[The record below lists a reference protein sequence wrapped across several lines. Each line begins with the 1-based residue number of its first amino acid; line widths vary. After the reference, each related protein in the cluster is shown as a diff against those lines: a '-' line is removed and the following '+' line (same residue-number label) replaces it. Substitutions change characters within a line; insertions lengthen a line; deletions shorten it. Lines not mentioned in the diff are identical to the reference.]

1 MDKPRKCL
9 VAVRIRG
16 MSDISQEIKDTMTML
31 RLTRN
36 CHATLLDNRPAYNG
50 MLRKSKDYLTW
61 GEVSQENVALLLK
74 KRGKLVGD
82 KELTDEYAKELDYKS
97 LDDLAEAIFKV
108 EVEFSSLPDVKPVF
122 RLRPPKKGF
131 KGKVKRSFAAGG
143 EAGYRGDE
151 INELLKRMV

>member
-131 KGKVKRSFAAGG
+131 KGKVKRSFASGG

>member
-1 MDKPRKCL
+1 
-9 VAVRIRG
+9 
-16 MSDISQEIKDTMTML
+16 
-31 RLTRN
+31 
-36 CHATLLDNRPAYNG
+36 

-131 KGKVKRSFAAGG
+131 KGKVKKSFAVGG

>member
-82 KELTDEYAKELDYKS
+82 KELTDEYAKELDFTS

-108 EVEFSSLPDVKPVF
+108 EVEFSSLPDIKPVF

>member
-1 MDKPRKCL
+1 MDKQRKCL

-16 MSDISQEIKDTMTML
+16 LSDISQEIKDTMAML

-36 CHATLLDNRPAYNG
+36 CHATLLDDRPAYNG

-82 KELTDEYAKELDYKS
+82 KSLTDEYAKELDYES
-97 LDDLAEAIFKV
+97 LDKLAEAIFKV
-108 EVEFSSLPDVKPVF
+108 EVEFSSLPEVKPVF

-143 EAGYRGDE
+143 EAGYRGEE